1 MRSVIL
7 IGAGG
12 LAREVVALL
21 EWSQDYKPTGL
32 LDDNHALHGT
42 DIAGL
47 PVLGGVDS
55 VRDHDE
61 SDLLVCA
68 GSGKSRRAI
77 VDRLH
82 GMGVDECRYATV
94 VAPDVQVSS
103 DSSIGA
109 GSIILAGSVLTASVA
124 VGRHNVLMPHSVCTH
139 DNRLGDYVTL
149 CAGVALGGHAV
160 VAHEAYLGM
169 NSSVRQH
176 VQIGACAVL
185 GMGSVL
191 LTDLPAD
198 EIWAGNPARNIKP
211 GESQE

>member
-1 MRSVIL
+1 MQSVIL

-21 EWSQDYKPTGL
+21 EGSQEYKPTGL
-32 LDDNHALHGT
+32 LDDNEALYGT
-42 DIAGL
+42 DIGGL
-47 PVLGGVDS
+47 PVLGSVDS
-55 VRDHDE
+55 VGDHGDA
-61 SDLLVCA
+61 DILVCT
-68 GSGKSRRAI
+68 GSGRSRRAI

-82 GMGVDECRYATV
+82 RMGVDDSRYATV
-94 VAPDVQVSS
+94 VAPDVQISS
-103 DSSIGA
+103 DSSVGV
-109 GSIILAGSVLTASVA
+109 GSIILAGSVLTASVT
-124 VGRHNVLMPHSVCTH
+124 VGRHNVLMPHAVCTH
-139 DNRLGDYVTL
+139 DNQLGDYVTL
-149 CAGVALGGHAV
+149 CAGVALGGHVV

-176 VQIGACAVL
+176 VQIGESAVL

-191 LTDLPAD
+191 LTDVPAD